1 MSLFFKKKKNS
12 NTESELLIFANESNE
27 KIITNSMLKEQIFQY
42 ETFIKII
49 KKIFDLIDNK
59 NPKDNYTIKEL
70 LQNSISQ
77 ELKSFINQNSKL
89 KNEISHLQII
99 NNRKLEDKNDS
110 ISGLIST
117 LDKLKEDNF
126 ILDNSIK
133 AKESHITILK
143 DQIKL
148 IKNNNNDI
156 LEKYL
161 IYRRKL
167 NEYHEKELSKYQSE
181 LAKKSKEHNQ
191 EILKSNRLNQ
201 EYKTLKNQLNHI
213 RLNTEKIEPKFN
225 LEFENKKEEKENNED
240 DYINSSL
247 LFNDF
252 ENDDDYSDSLNF
264 SQDET
269 YINYSLDFNINNLN
283 ISQSNDIVS
292 NVENIDFPYYKKTER
307 KFISD
312 FKEPKFG
319 IIPKLNLKQ
328 IEFNK
333 IRVVTENFDE
343 LSDDDD
349 KNNQIIKIKK
359 EIEREKKKKE
369 KLKTVISNFKAYY
382 KKIKIYI
389 KQLKLTVINSNIKNV
404 RCNTDVN
411 FNYI

>member
-1 MSLFFKKKKNS
+1 M
-12 NTESELLIFANESNE
+12 
-27 KIITNSMLKEQIFQY
+27 
-42 ETFIKII
+42 
-49 KKIFDLIDNK
+49 
-59 NPKDNYTIKEL
+59 
-70 LQNSISQ
+70 
-77 ELKSFINQNSKL
+77 
-89 KNEISHLQII
+89 
-99 NNRKLEDKNDS
+99 
-110 ISGLIST
+110 
-117 LDKLKEDNF
+117 DKLKEDNF

-133 AKESHITILK
+133 AKESHIIILK

-156 LEKYL
+156 LEKHL
-161 IYRRKL
+161 IYGRKL

-312 FKEPKFG
+312 FKEPKIG

-359 EIEREKKKKE
+359 EIGREKKKKE